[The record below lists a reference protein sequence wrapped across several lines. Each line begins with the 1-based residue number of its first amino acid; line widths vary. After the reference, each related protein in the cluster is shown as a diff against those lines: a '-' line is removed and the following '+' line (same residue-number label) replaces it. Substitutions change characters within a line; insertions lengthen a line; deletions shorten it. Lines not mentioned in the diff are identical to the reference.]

1 MIDYIKGNI
10 AELSPTQ
17 VVLDNNGIGFD
28 IEISLLTY
36 QALEGKTEAKI
47 YIYHYQRQRED
58 IQAFYGF
65 ATRDERELFLLIIG
79 VSGIGVG
86 SARMMLSSMTP
97 DELRQAILSEDV
109 NRIKSVKGIGLKSAQ
124 RMIWSS
130 KTKSSRARGQIPERC
145 SKSPAPR
152 LQKKPPGHSPCLDS
166 AGRISIRLFSPYSRR
181 ILERRLRKSSKK
193 PSECYKCSTW
203 NIICQSKPVI
213 LKYQRA
219 KSLKFWMPEQWS

>member
-17 VVLDNNGIGFD
+17 VILDNNGIGFD

-65 ATRDERELFLLIIG
+65 ASRDERELFLLIIG

-86 SARMMLSSMTP
+86 SARMMLSSMSP
-97 DELRQAILSEDV
+97 EELREAILSEDV

-124 RMIWSS
+124 RLILELKDKIVKGEGADNSALFQTATSETVEEATRALTMLGF
-130 KTKSSRARGQIPERC
+130 SRPNINKAIQSILK
-145 SKSPAPR
+145 KSPTA
-152 LQKKPPGHSPCLDS
+152 KVEEIIKE
-166 AGRISIRLFSPYSRR
+166 A
-181 ILERRLRKSSKK
+181 LRM
-193 PSECYKCSTW
+193 
-203 NIICQSKPVI
+203 
-213 LKYQRA
+213 L
-219 KSLKFWMPEQWS
+219 